1 MLAVLALLALAL
13 SIGAAWSYRSARR
26 ALAARLAR
34 EFAGI
39 LDAIDNVVGSHGDV
53 VVTRGDA
60 FSLNGALHPAS
71 PTIADA
77 SWRLLLGSQRTATF
91 EAFLEA
97 ARVLNRLDGDRSA
110 LFSTDFGRSG
120 DSIRGQRPARDGAWR
135 CSASEPEGH
144 SLPPKRVQSD
154 HPSVAA

>member
-110 LFSTDFGRSG
+110 LFSTDSDGPGTAFVVSAQHVTALG
-120 DSIRGQRPARDGAWR
+120 DAALLSLRDILSHRRGYNQTIRA
-135 CSASEPEGH
+135 
-144 SLPPKRVQSD
+144 
-154 HPSVAA
+154 

>member
-1 MLAVLALLALAL
+1 MFAILALSALAL
-13 SIGAAWSYRSARR
+13 IIEAAWSYRSARR

-39 LDAIDNVVGSHGDV
+39 LDAIDNVVGSDGDAA
-53 VVTRGDA
+53 VTKGDA

-77 SWRLLLGSQRTATF
+77 SWRLLLGSRRTATF

-97 ARVLNRLDGDRSA
+97 ARALSGFDGERGA
-110 LFSTDFGRSG
+110 LFSTVSESPRTAFIASARHVTALG
-120 DSIRGQRPARDGAWR
+120 DAALLSLRDILSHRRGHNQTIRA
-135 CSASEPEGH
+135 
-144 SLPPKRVQSD
+144 
-154 HPSVAA
+154 